1 MFTLKKKKLI
11 HKETKSI
18 INSNFSFL
26 TGIDILTNNA
36 FVIIKFKNLCGDLIE
51 CTMSISD
58 FENPKTLQKTLKNK
72 GFTFTKDT
80 SIDAALVN
88 WLSAHKFKTTYS
100 LTSQTGWY
108 KKDGKY
114 AYVLPNK
121 IFGKDLKVR
130 FLSTKQFAKKIKT
143 EGNWKEY
150 KEVLKVAECSPV
162 IIFTVGVGL
171 AAFLIEP
178 LDLELFGIHLFHDST
193 AGKTTALKF
202 PTTFFSSSKD
212 FTTWYGTRNGIE
224 SLSMQHNSRP
234 LILDELKMISS
245 DDKVLCKV
253 VTDVTYS
260 LCNGRAKKRHESWE
274 EANDYAEKQ
283 SQFTFISN
291 GEFSIIN
298 KAQECGYMK
307 DKGEFIR
314 LIDVPACI
322 NPQYG
327 IFSYLPEPFKTSEQL
342 ALHIENVLNKN
353 YGFMGRKYA
362 KKLTEKLN
370 SKKIGDFIQS
380 CVDYI
385 YDETAQLTIPQA
397 TGYTKRYTRRF
408 ATAEL
413 ALNLASEWGLVPWS
427 KETIH
432 SAIELMYAKS
442 VECIETDEQLL
453 ARGVE
458 ILRNKL
464 TSKAPD
470 CLNLQE
476 DNFAETQIKSEIKK
490 GKYFLDKVDGKWQW
504 FIPSATFKSWFK
516 SEQVYQLIIDYLA
529 DLLPTKT
536 KEGYPLVFIGKHR
549 ARAIVLRK
557 KKLKELLSKK

>member
-1 MFTLKKKKLI
+1 MFILKKNKLI
-11 HKETKSI
+11 HKDTKSI
-18 INSNFSFL
+18 INSYFSFL

-36 FVIIKFKNLCGDLIE
+36 FVIIKFKNFCGDIIE

-58 FENPKTLQKTLKNK
+58 FENPKMLLKTLKNK

-80 SIDAALVN
+80 SIDNALVD

-100 LTSQTGWY
+100 LISQTGWY
-108 KKDGKY
+108 KKDGNY

-121 IFGKDLKVR
+121 IFGENLKVR
-130 FLSTKQFAKKIKT
+130 FLSSKNFAKKIKM
-143 EGNWKEY
+143 EGSWEEY
-150 KEVLKVAECSPV
+150 KKVLKVAECSPV

-193 AGKTTALKF
+193 AGKTTAVKF
-202 PTTFFSSSKD
+202 ATTFFSSPKD
-212 FTTWYGTRNGIE
+212 YTTWYSTKNGLE
-224 SLSMQHNSRP
+224 SLSLYHNSRP
-234 LILDELKMISS
+234 LILDELKMVSS
-245 DDKVLCKV
+245 DDKILCQV
-253 VTDVTYS
+253 VTDVTYTF
-260 LCNGRAKKRHESWE
+260 CNGRSKNRHESWE
-274 EANDYAEKQ
+274 EANNCSEKQ
-283 SQFTFISN
+283 SLFTFISS

-322 NPQYG
+322 NPKYG
-327 IFSYLPEPFKTSEQL
+327 IFSYIPEPFEGPDKL
-342 ALHIENVLNKN
+342 ALHIETVLNKN

-362 KKLTEKLN
+362 KKLAEKLN
-370 SKKIGDFIQS
+370 SKESGDFIQN
-380 CVDYI
+380 CVNYI
-385 YDETAQLTIPQA
+385 YDETEQLTIPQA

-427 KETIH
+427 KEDIH

-453 ARGVE
+453 ARGIE
-458 ILRNKL
+458 ILRNKFN
-464 TSKAPD
+464 SRAPE

-476 DNFAETQIKSEIKK
+476 DNFSETQIKSKIKE

-504 FIPSATFKSWFK
+504 FISSATFKSWFN
-516 SEQVYQLIIDYLA
+516 SEQVYQLILDYLA

-557 KKLKELLSKK
+557 KRLKELLLKK